1 MKRLISTAFFLSIV
15 AFMSAQQAIPLY
27 DGKIPNSKKYVT
39 EEKWLPRANGDTIV
53 SNISVPTLTVF
64 LPQDN
69 GHSKAA
75 VIICPGGGYWRASI
89 VKEGFAIA
97 REFNKNGI
105 AAFVLKYRVPEDSAM
120 ENKSVVP
127 LQDAQRAIQLVRT
140 NADKWKL
147 DTGKIGIM
155 GFSAGGHVAST
166 ASTHFSRSMIDNP
179 ANTNLRPDFSI
190 LIYPVISFE
199 DSVGHMG
206 SRERLIG
213 KNPGRQMIES
223 FSNELQVNKKSP
235 PAFLV
240 HASDDKAVPVA
251 NSIRYYEALL
261 KNDIPAELHIYK
273 GGGHGFG
280 MINPTTD
287 DRWMESCIHW
297 MKSMNL
303 TGELSQ

>member
-1 MKRLISTAFFLSIV
+1 M
-15 AFMSAQQAIPLY
+15 PH
-27 DGKIPNSKKYVT
+27 
-39 EEKWLPRANGDTIV
+39 ANGDTIV
-53 SNISVPTLTVF
+53 GNISIPTLTIF
-64 LPQDN
+64 LPEDN
-69 GHSKAA
+69 GHQKTA
-75 VIICPGGGYWRASI
+75 VIICPGGGYRVASLI
-89 VKEGFAIA
+89 KEGFAIA

-127 LQDAQRAIQLVRT
+127 LQDAQRAIQIVRI

-147 DTGKIGIM
+147 DSGKIGIM

-166 ASTHFSRSMIDNP
+166 ASTHFSSSMIDNP
-179 ANTNLRPDFSI
+179 VNTNLRPDFSI

-213 KNPGRQMIES
+213 KNPGRQLIES
-223 FSNELQVNKKSP
+223 FSNELQVNKKTP

-303 TGELSQ
+303 ARELPQ